1 MLLFVS
7 LLANV
12 FDLTTLLLLQVV
24 SKVVLLA
31 EEVKKGKGQW
41 KFQGWCFWSP
51 SSYIYTN
58 GFTLETGRNTH
69 GVQIKSIYIYY
80 ILVKTKTKTKKQIQ
94 MHIEWWNQNLILW
107 VVLSSLLTIHFLKV

>member
-69 GVQIKSIYIYY
+69 GVQRKSIYILYTSKNKNKK
-80 ILVKTKTKTKKQIQ
+80 KTNTDAYRMVESK
-94 MHIEWWNQNLILW
+94 
-107 VVLSSLLTIHFLKV
+107 SDSLGSFK